1 MDSLFNGGYLF
12 RGDGARG
19 DHRIFVCIHA
29 KYCWSDVYGLFTDEG
44 VEVVGASLPG

>member
-29 KYCWSDVYGLFTDEG
+29 KYCWSDVYAEG
-44 VEVVGASLPG
+44 IAFAAITVDYDAHE